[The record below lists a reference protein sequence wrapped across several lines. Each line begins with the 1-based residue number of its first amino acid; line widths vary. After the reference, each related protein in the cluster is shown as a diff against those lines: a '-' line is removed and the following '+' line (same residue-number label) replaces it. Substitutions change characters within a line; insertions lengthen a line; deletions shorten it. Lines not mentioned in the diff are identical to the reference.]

1 MDSTVIVLIVII
13 VLLVLALGAA
23 GVVLSRRRR
32 SERLQEHYGP
42 EYERSVRETGDR
54 RAAEAELTTRERR
67 VAELDIRDLRPE
79 EREQY
84 RATWADVQQ
93 GFVDDPVRSVHAAD
107 RLVTDIMRTRGYP
120 VDDFDRRAEDI
131 SVAHPDVVQHYREAR
146 AVREATDNDNRVDTD
161 QQRKAVTS
169 YRSLVDALLG
179 SDANDDERRSDG
191 RHRDRHTDDRR
202 IDERQYD
209 DDADRRRT
217 DDDVRDDRSAADD
230 HRLSH
235 DRHAER
241 ARGRP
246 RPARPSQRGAHS
258 MSTSEQH
265 TDVSRHDPLA
275 DEPSTADER
284 YHADQQQ
291 YGDQQQQR
299 LDSDPM
305 LARGGDGSTDDNPRH
320 ADAGDLLADDPR
332 QADRG
337 DLADDSRSRDDLARD
352 DLRRD
357 DVARDDV
364 TRDDLARD
372 DLARDDLARVARDR
386 DDADRRRTTCAPRPQ
401 PAGRPPPDRRRIEQ
415 RRTAGSTPASSAG
428 GATRTARRWCR
439 ATAPTSSRRAGTRSR
454 ACSWTSRGRPCSR
467 PTRWSASCSTTSS
480 GRSAS
485 SGRTSSRA
493 WTTTTRPPRTCAWR
507 CAATAASSTGCCRS
521 DPIPSAPPGF
531 VRGAPPCVRGGRHRR
546 RNAS

>member
-84 RATWADVQQ
+84 RATWADIQQ

-191 RHRDRHTDDRR
+191 RHRDRRHRR
-202 IDERQYD
+202 
-209 DDADRRRT
+209 
-217 DDDVRDDRSAADD
+217 
-230 HRLSH
+230 
-235 DRHAER
+235 
-241 ARGRP
+241 
-246 RPARPSQRGAHS
+246 
-258 MSTSEQH
+258 
-265 TDVSRHDPLA
+265 
-275 DEPSTADER
+275 
-284 YHADQQQ
+284 
-291 YGDQQQQR
+291 
-299 LDSDPM
+299 
-305 LARGGDGSTDDNPRH
+305 
-320 ADAGDLLADDPR
+320 
-332 QADRG
+332 
-337 DLADDSRSRDDLARD
+337 
-352 DLRRD
+352 
-357 DVARDDV
+357 
-364 TRDDLARD
+364 
-372 DLARDDLARVARDR
+372 
-386 DDADRRRTTCAPRPQ
+386 
-401 PAGRPPPDRRRIEQ
+401 PPDRRAPV
-415 RRTAGSTPASSAG
+415 RR
-428 GATRTARRWCR
+428 RR
-439 ATAPTSSRRAGTRSR
+439 RS
-454 ACSWTSRGRPCSR
+454 
-467 PTRWSASCSTTSS
+467 
-480 GRSAS
+480 
-485 SGRTSSRA
+485 
-493 WTTTTRPPRTCAWR
+493 
-507 CAATAASSTGCCRS
+507 
-521 DPIPSAPPGF
+521 PS
-531 VRGAPPCVRGGRHRR
+531 HRR
-546 RNAS
+546 RRPRRPIRGRRPPAQP